1 MILARYTVMR
11 LLVFLGF
18 FALGRLLTL
27 NLLWSTVL
35 AAVASLVVSYFL
47 LAPDR
52 DRLAAGLER
61 RVEDRMERRRAQIED
76 ERVDEED

>member
-27 NLLWSTVL
+27 NVLWSAVL

-61 RVEDRMERRRAQIED
+61 RVGDRMERRRAQLED

>member
-1 MILARYTVMR
+1 MIVARYTAMR
-11 LLVFLGF
+11 LLVFIGF

-27 NLLWSTVL
+27 GVLWSAVL
-35 AAVASLVVSYFL
+35 AAVASMVVSYFL

-52 DRLAAGLER
+52 ERLAAGLER
-61 RVEDRMERRRAQIED
+61 RVEDRMERRRAKIDD

>member
-27 NLLWSTVL
+27 DVLWSAVL

-61 RVEDRMERRRAQIED
+61 RVGDRMERRRAKLED